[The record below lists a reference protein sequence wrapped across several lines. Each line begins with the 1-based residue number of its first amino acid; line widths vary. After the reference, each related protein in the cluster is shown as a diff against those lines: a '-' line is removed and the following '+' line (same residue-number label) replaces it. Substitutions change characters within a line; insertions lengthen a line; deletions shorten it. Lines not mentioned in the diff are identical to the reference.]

1 MGLIGNWK
9 GQQAMLAHQKGE
21 YDKAADL
28 YEEAMKKGV
37 SKPAILIGYAVLLL
51 RRGSYQEGVDL
62 LRKAE
67 KMPGI
72 TKEQKNQILL
82 HYSVGIWKLGHL
94 DRAIEFLQELFRRN
108 KTGVLYETLGYLM
121 VETGDF
127 EAALAFNKD
136 AVDYDEEDAI
146 CLDNLGQTYF
156 RLGNDWEAAK
166 PLFEKAYELK
176 PEQIDTLYFLA
187 QYDAR
192 EGRFDAAMDK
202 LQKALEGR
210 FSPLNYATRERVEEQ
225 IRIVEGKKRKAAQ
238 KT

>member
-1 MGLIGNWK
+1 MV
-9 GQQAMLAHQKGE
+9 AHQKGE
-21 YDKAADL
+21 YDKARAL
-28 YEEAMKKGV
+28 YDEAVQKGAN
-37 SKPAILIGYAVLLL
+37 KPAILIGYAVLLL
-51 RRGSYQEGVDL
+51 RSGKYQEGVDL

-94 DRAIEFLQELFRRN
+94 DRALELLQDLFRRG

-121 VETGDF
+121 VETGNF
-127 EAALAFNKD
+127 EAALAFNKE
-136 AVDYDEEDAI
+136 AVEYDDEDAI
-146 CLDNLGQTYF
+146 CLDNLGQTYC
-156 RLGNDWEAAK
+156 RLGNDWDSAK
-166 PLFEKAYELK
+166 PLFDKAFELK

-187 QYDAR
+187 QYDAK
-192 EGRFDAAMDK
+192 EGRFDQAMEK

-225 IRIVEGKKRKAAQ
+225 IRIVEGKKRKAAE
-238 KT
+238 KA